1 MENSE
6 EKVVVQQKQKRLI
19 TIVFVV
25 LILAMPV
32 VYLMYKS
39 KGTAPVENE
48 QAAAAPAAVNNIA
61 ELENLVTKDPSF
73 TNLINLS
80 MAYINNR
87 KPGRSIDHLKKA
99 IELKP
104 TSAVAYNNL
113 GVAYIM
119 LEQYQNGID
128 ACTKALELDPNFQ
141 LAKNN
146 LKWGNDERAK
156 TIKKIDEQLTV
167 TNDKRDVKFYLD
179 HGLNYFRIGDYGKS
193 IEVWNKVFDLEPKN
207 INALNSIGTA
217 FMMKNQYDDAISI
230 FEQALAINPNN
241 QQTKNNLAWA
251 KGEKEKT
258 VKK

>member
-39 KGTAPVENE
+39 SGAAPVENE
-48 QAAAAPAAVNNIA
+48 QAAVPAAVTNIS
-61 ELENLVTKDPSF
+61 ELENLVTKDPSY

-104 TSAVAYNNL
+104 TTLV
-113 GVAYIM
+113 
-119 LEQYQNGID
+119 
-128 ACTKALELDPNFQ
+128 
-141 LAKNN
+141 
-146 LKWGNDERAK
+146 
-156 TIKKIDEQLTV
+156 
-167 TNDKRDVKFYLD
+167 
-179 HGLNYFRIGDYGKS
+179 
-193 IEVWNKVFDLEPKN
+193 
-207 INALNSIGTA
+207 
-217 FMMKNQYDDAISI
+217 NQFFISI
-230 FEQALAINPNN
+230 FAPHFQRGRKCENPFFIDTPVINKMSNPV
-241 QQTKNNLAWA
+241 AP
-251 KGEKEKT
+251 
-258 VKK
+258 